1 MAGARAFRKVQ
12 LGQETTAGTN
22 AVATAL
28 WRGMGVMRDLT
39 EVEFLE
45 EDVGILGGVLRTRIP
60 KTGGEITL
68 EGGCTFE
75 QLPYIFQSGFYNT
88 TPTTDA
94 SSGEI
99 WTWTVQNASSD
110 PINTTDLLTYTI
122 EAGDNQQAEYMNY
135 CFTREFNITGRVG
148 EGLDIS
154 ATLEG
159 RVVGTTDFT
168 TGISIPTVHD
178 ILFTKGSLY
187 IDATTTDA
195 GTTQVTQTLFAVD
208 LNVTTGWRGYEA
220 ADGNTYFSFVKRV
233 ADEIMLNVTFEHND
247 TAVAEK
253 ANWRNEVERVIR
265 LKFTGAAL
273 STTDAGADYD
283 AYTFIVDLW
292 GKWESFGELEEDNGN
307 DQVTGVFR
315 AGYSSTAANKARFI
329 VVNESATLT

>member
-1 MAGARAFRKVQ
+1 MAGIKALRKVQ
-12 LGQETTAGTN
+12 LGQESTAGTN

-28 WRGMGVMRDLT
+28 WRGMGVITDLT

-45 EDVGILGGVLRTRIP
+45 EDVGILSGLLRTRIP

-68 EGGCTFE
+68 EGGCTF
-75 QLPYIFQSGFYNT
+75 QQMPYIFQSAFYNT

-94 SSGEI
+94 SSAEI

-110 PINTTDLLTYTI
+110 PVATTDLLTYTI

-159 RVVGTTDFT
+159 RAVGTTDFT
-168 TGISIPTVHD
+168 TGISIPTVED
-178 ILFTKGSLY
+178 ILFTKGTLY
-187 IDATTTDA
+187 LDATSDTV

-208 LNVTTGWRGYEA
+208 LNVTTGWRGYMA
-220 ADGNTYFSFVKRV
+220 ADGTTAFSFAKRTE
-233 ADEIMLNVTFEHND
+233 DEIVLNVTFEHNA
-247 TAVAEK
+247 TAVTEK
-253 ANWRNEVERVIR
+253 ANWRNETERALQ
-265 LKFTGAAL
+265 LKFTGSAL
-273 STTDAGADYD
+273 SSTDAGATYD
-283 AYTFIVDLW
+283 TYTFVVNLW
-292 GKWESFGELEEDNGN
+292 GKWESFGALEEDNGN

-315 AGYSSTAANKARFI
+315 AGYSSTAANKAQFI
-329 VVNESATLT
+329 VANESATLT